1 MTARSNSRNA
11 VHLELAAETLLR
23 SSEVRFV
30 ARGTSMLPA
39 IVPGD
44 CLTIKSFSPG
54 EVPYYGEAL
63 LVRRDGEFRIHRLVR
78 ILDNTPQHIYI
89 LRGDALPQDDPPVL
103 RCQIL
108 GRVTSV
114 QRAGQSFPLAATST
128 LHQRVLRYFVRRSSA
143 AAALLIRW
151 HEVRAGH
158 SLRHDPLSKVP
169 LSQAPL
175 LAASF
180 DSTMESV

>member
-44 CLTIKSFSPG
+44 CLTIKSFGTG
-54 EVPYYGEAL
+54 EAPYYGEAL

-78 ILDNTPQHIYI
+78 GLDNTPQHIYI
-89 LRGDALPQDDPPVL
+89 FRGDALPQDDPPGF
-103 RCQIL
+103 RSQIL
-108 GRVTSV
+108 CRVTSV
-114 QRAGQSFPLAATST
+114 QRARKSFPLAATHAP
-128 LHQRVLRYFVRRSSA
+128 HQ
-143 AAALLIRW
+143 
-151 HEVRAGH
+151 
-158 SLRHDPLSKVP
+158 
-169 LSQAPL
+169 PL
-175 LAASF
+175 LS
-180 DSTMESV
+180 

>member
-54 EVPYYGEAL
+54 EVPSYGEAL
-63 LVRRDGEFRIHRLVR
+63 LVHRDGEFRIHRLVPV
-78 ILDNTPQHIYI
+78 LDNTPQHLYI
-89 LRGDALPQDDPPVL
+89 FRCDALLADDPPVL
-103 RCQIL
+103 RRPIL
-108 GRVTSV
+108 
-114 QRAGQSFPLAATST
+114 FP
-128 LHQRVLRYFVRRSSA
+128 
-143 AAALLIRW
+143 
-151 HEVRAGH
+151 
-158 SLRHDPLSKVP
+158 
-169 LSQAPL
+169 
-175 LAASF
+175 
-180 DSTMESV
+180 

>member
-1 MTARSNSRNA
+1 MTARSNSPNA
-11 VHLELAAETLLR
+11 VHLELSAETPLR

-78 ILDNTPQHIYI
+78 VLDNTPQHIYI
-89 LRGDALPQDDPPVL
+89 FPGDAFLQDDPPGF
-103 RCQIL
+103 RCPIFC
-108 GRVTSV
+108 RVT
-114 QRAGQSFPLAATST
+114 
-128 LHQRVLRYFVRRSSA
+128 
-143 AAALLIRW
+143 LLQPP
-151 HEVRAGH
+151 GP
-158 SLRHDPLSKVP
+158 SLP
-169 LSQAPL
+169 
-175 LAASF
+175 
-180 DSTMESV
+180 

>member
-1 MTARSNSRNA
+1 MTAPSNSRNA
-11 VHLELAAETLLR
+11 VHLELAAEILLQ

-54 EVPYYGEAL
+54 EVPSYGEAL

-78 ILDNTPQHIYI
+78 VLDTTPQHIYI
-89 LRGDALPQDDPPVL
+89 LRGDALLQDDPPVS
-103 RCQIL
+103 RSQIL

-128 LHQRVLRYFVRRSSA
+128 LHQRLLRFFVRRSSA

-151 HEVRAGH
+151 HELRAGH
-158 SLRHDPLSKVP
+158 SLRQAPLSKDP
-169 LSQAPL
+169 LP
-175 LAASF
+175 AASF
-180 DSTMESV
+180 DSAMESV

>member
-11 VHLELAAETLLR
+11 VHLELAAEILLR
-23 SSEVRFV
+23 SSDVRFV

-78 ILDNTPQHIYI
+78 VLDNTPQHIYI

-103 RCQIL
+103 RSQIL
-108 GRVTSV
+108 GRVTSL
-114 QRAGQSFPLAATST
+114 QRAGKPFPLAATST
-128 LHQRVLRYFVRRSSA
+128 LHQRLLRFFVRRSSA

-151 HEVRAGH
+151 HELRAGH
-158 SLRHDPLSKVP
+158 SLRQDPLSKDP
-169 LSQAPL
+169 LSNAPL
-175 LAASF
+175 SAASF

>member
-78 ILDNTPQHIYI
+78 VLDNTPQHIYI
-89 LRGDALPQDDPPVL
+89 LCGDALPQVDPAVL
-103 RCQIL
+103 RSKIL

-114 QRAGQSFPLAATST
+114 QRAGKSFPLAATNA
-128 LHQRVLRYFVRRSSA
+128 LHQRLLSFFVRRSSA
-143 AAALLIRW
+143 AAELLIRW
-151 HEVRAGH
+151 HELRAGH
-158 SLRHDPLSKVP
+158 SLRQDL

-175 LAASF
+175 SH
-180 DSTMESV
+180 DSLSR